1 MKRTIPAIFL
11 ALSLCLLSGCLGGG
25 VPDQMDQIK
34 QQTGIDVSGG
44 TELSQYDTHGG
55 FHGDGISCYAYT
67 FSDDSCLQQVSQADG
82 WSAFPLDETA
92 ETLLYG
98 VTEETEP
105 TMFSAGPYFTDG
117 EGACL
122 VPPIENGYYRLID
135 RHSDAGKPGDKGLLA
150 RGSFNC
156 TLAVYD
162 ADAAVFYFCELD
174 T

>member
-1 MKRTIPAIFL
+1 MRKIITPIALLL
-11 ALSLCLLSGCLGGG
+11 AVLLAACSGTRSTPENVAQELGVSL
-25 VPDQMDQIK
+25 PE
-34 QQTGIDVSGG
+34 TVSVGY
-44 TELSQYDTHGG
+44 EDTHGG

-92 ETLLYG
+92 EALLYG
-98 VTEETEP
+98 ITKETDSG
-105 TMFSAGPYFTDG
+105 TSYAGPFFTYENQDT
-117 EGACL
+117 CL
-122 VPPIENGYYRLID
+122 VPPIENGYYCLVD
-135 RHSDAGKPGDKGLLA
+135 RHSDAGTPGDEGLLA

-156 TLAVYD
+156 TMAVYD